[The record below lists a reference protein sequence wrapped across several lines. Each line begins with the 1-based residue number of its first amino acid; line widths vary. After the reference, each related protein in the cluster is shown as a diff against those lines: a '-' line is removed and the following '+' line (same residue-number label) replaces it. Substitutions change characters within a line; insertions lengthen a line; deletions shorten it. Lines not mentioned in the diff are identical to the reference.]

1 MKYSLNVNQ
10 AGVVHHGLLES
21 LGLAEVCLL
30 DYLDDWP
37 RCRRARRLTV
47 DGKEFVWVNGSH
59 AVAEL
64 PMLFRPRATLRSRR
78 NQLSNMLNRL
88 RRAAVI
94 ESTRSGGDLY
104 LRVTDLGR
112 SVLTLQGAPGSAR
125 AKRLPERD
133 DGVTPTRD
141 GSITSTQDSA
151 ASHYIEETDT
161 KKETCTS
168 ETQKVLS
175 RRGLDSGETDSL
187 DAQALRILG
196 AYPKRVGRVAAISA
210 IKGAIQEHG
219 FDRLL
224 DLTKQY
230 AATYQGDPKYMPNPR
245 TFFGE
250 QRFLDSPSTWFYRS
264 PASSSKVTPPRQ
276 FDPSDYQQP
285 STNL

>member
-10 AGVVHHGLLES
+10 AGVVQHGLLES
-21 LGLAEVCLL
+21 LAVAEVCLL

-37 RCRRARRLTV
+37 RCRGARRLTV

-64 PMLFRPRATLRSRR
+64 PMLFRPTATLRSRR
-78 NQLSNMLNRL
+78 NQLSKMLNKL
-88 RRAAVI
+88 RQAAMI

-104 LRVTDLGR
+104 LRITDLGR
-112 SVLTLQGAPGSAR
+112 SVLTLQGASGSPR
-125 AKRLPERD
+125 AKRLPKRD
-133 DGVTPTRD
+133 DGVTPARD
-141 GSITSTQDSA
+141 GSITSTQDSEG
-151 ASHYIEETDT
+151 SHYIEETDT
-161 KKETCTS
+161 KEKTSTS
-168 ETQKVLS
+168 ETQQVHS
-175 RRGLDSGETDSL
+175 RRSLDSAETDSL
-187 DAQALRILG
+187 EAQALRILG
-196 AYPKRVGRVAAISA
+196 IYPKQIGRVAALSA

-219 FDRLL
+219 FDRIL

-230 AATYQGDPKYMPNPR
+230 AATYQGDLKYMPNPR

-264 PASSSKVTPPRQ
+264 PASSSKVMPPRQ

-285 STNL
+285 NTNL